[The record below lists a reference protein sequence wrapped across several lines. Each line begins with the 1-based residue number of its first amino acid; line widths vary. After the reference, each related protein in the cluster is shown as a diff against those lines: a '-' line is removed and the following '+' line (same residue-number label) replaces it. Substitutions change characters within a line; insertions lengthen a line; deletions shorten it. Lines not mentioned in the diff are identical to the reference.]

1 MNVSVIRRI
10 ERLEVQLKPFEPVL
24 PCVDFD
30 LLIDSELAYFSKI
43 MKLLRMKSRELGYG
57 DGPEANLHGVG
68 WFDLGDYDP
77 VINTEVR
84 AECFEA
90 LNENEIKIVETLK
103 KIIQVSSFNF
113 CSF

>member
-10 ERLEVQLKPFEPVL
+10 KRLEVQLKPFEPML
-24 PCVDFD
+24 PSVDFD
-30 LLIDSELAYFSKI
+30 LLIDSELTYFSRF

-57 DGPEANLHGVG
+57 DCPEANLHGVG

-77 VINTEVR
+77 VINMEVR

-90 LNENEIKIVETLK
+90 LNENEIKVVE
-103 KIIQVSSFNF
+103 
-113 CSF
+113 